1 LTSRGVCGIISTQQ
15 RKEVIKMIKVND
27 FVIVE
32 SKEEF
37 EKYLHPYDKDRF
49 DGAILPSSF
58 NLETTKFPLALELC
72 PSWDAHF
79 ADSWEVSELDTA
91 TRKMIEELNEQI
103 ERRKNLLKKLL
114 EMS

>member
-1 LTSRGVCGIISTQQ
+1 
-15 RKEVIKMIKVND
+15 MIKVDD

-37 EKYLHPYDKDRF
+37 EKYLHPYNKDRF
-49 DGAILPSSF
+49 DGAILPSRF
-58 NLETTKFPLALELC
+58 NLETTKFPLALKSH

-79 ADSWEVSELDTA
+79 ADSWEILDLDTA
-91 TRKMIEELNEQI
+91 TSEMIKALNEGI
-103 ERRKNLLKKLL
+103 KRRENLLKKLL